1 MVLKKVWGRSVQRI
15 KRQNKRDKKVDEGR
29 AGRDYYQIYTM
40 KKLSNRL
47 SVKQSS
53 TKEGQRELLRE
64 HTNKINNMIDWV
76 TALEQREAKHE
87 LDVITS
93 MQYLEKRIN
102 NKSPYTAM
110 RSTGEY
116 CECPNP
122 KVAICINNKCTGKY
136 CQVCGKDTSF
146 KIIRTKPIKPQEDV
160 KKKLITYLTNHIGLN
175 NNLDEIAGRIL
186 AIVKGE

>member
-1 MVLKKVWGRSVQRI
+1 
-15 KRQNKRDKKVDEGR
+15 
-29 AGRDYYQIYTM
+29 M

-102 NKSPYTAM
+102 NKSPYTDM
-110 RSTGEY
+110 RSTGDNY
-116 CECPNP
+116 CKCEKPNI
-122 KVAICINNKCTGKY
+122 KCDFNNKG
-136 CQVCGKDTSF
+136 CGLCHNCGAM
-146 KIIRTKPIKPQEDV
+146 IKSQEDV

>member
-1 MVLKKVWGRSVQRI
+1 
-15 KRQNKRDKKVDEGR
+15 
-29 AGRDYYQIYTM
+29 M

-110 RSTGEY
+110 RSTGIECDKCPHEY
-116 CECPNP
+116 CECSEPITDNVYW
-122 KVAICINNKCTGKY
+122 KDKCFY
-136 CQVCGKDTSF
+136 CN
-146 KIIRTKPIKPQEDV
+146 RPIKPKEDV